1 MSSMGPEA
9 DDETN
14 AGEESPA
21 GRADMPAADGEEISA
36 AGGEDELAA
45 DGEDELTAAA
55 EDEPES
61 PGAAVPPPPLPTRP
75 LPRRVPSQNPNRTAP
90 AVSPP
95 TDHTVRHLMNVLKR
109 LP

>member
-36 AGGEDELAA
+36 AGGEDELA
-45 DGEDELTAAA
+45 AAA